1 MKKRILTM
9 AAALVTALTCV
20 CACGGGE
27 TSQSQN
33 SGNSAAEYDLE
44 YAMAIT
50 SLEAGNEISP
60 LIYGEFLEH
69 IPGCV
74 YGVIWAEMLEDRK
87 FYYPAGEEG
96 LSPWKTKGGVTS
108 DSECYSLNGYA
119 AVLEKGGEISQ
130 EVVFSEKA
138 YAGYFYGSGDGKIEA
153 DIGGVKKE
161 FEIEG
166 EFKKYAFEA
175 DSAAEGK
182 RKVTFSCTEGS
193 VKLDSFSLMPAD
205 NYRGMRRD
213 TLDAMKALA
222 GTIYRWPGGNFVS
235 GYCWKDGIGDRDKRA
250 SLRNQAWFP
259 ETGNIEDDKK
269 RLESG
274 FYGRIEPN
282 DMGTDEFM
290 AMCEYIGTIPYMAVN
305 TGSGTKEEAAQLV
318 EYCNGDSSTPYGAMR
333 AQNGREKP
341 YGIRYWCV
349 GNEMQGDWQIGHTSV
364 SNYVQIHNAFV
375 DAMREADE
383 EIVVTGCGDNCSE
396 WTEEMFKN
404 CAGRLDYIAEHL
416 YAVND
421 KEVTTSL
428 HMLSMTNNLDM
439 RIENHRRL
447 IAEIPAAKNV
457 KIAFDEYAYQW
468 NAQSTMR
475 DALGIASAL
484 NLFIQNADV
493 VGMANYSDAVF
504 SISTANAPGA
514 LYASEHRLVFSPIG
528 YVLQAYAQHM
538 QPYAAE
544 MTIRQTDKTTGLNYQ
559 ATVSKDGKTLAIA
572 VANPSEKTIALTWKG
587 QIGKVERQIEVVGKT
602 PASMNNFA
610 EEDVERTET
619 EAPAQMVLQ
628 PVSVNVFVIQIG

>member
-9 AAALVTALTCV
+9 AAALLTALTCV

-130 EVVFSEKA
+130 EVVFSKKA
-138 YAGYFYGSGDGKIEA
+138 YAGYFYASGDGKIEA

-182 RKVTFSCTEGS
+182 RKVSFSCTQGN

-290 AMCEYIGTIPYMAVN
+290 GVRPLGFHPVPGEWYRVKVEVCGNRIRIFLNDEKQPHIDLVDKNADLVPSGEVALGGGWIETEFDDLTVTPMADDALKNVKVAEYQKKATPTEKENKRRQERASYTSAKLAAL
-305 TGSGTKEEAAQLV
+305 TGSRTDITLDGNWLFMPDYQLDNKDKAVSVQTNDQDWHIMSVPNFWTPIRIWLHGETMPSPTGAQPKGVSDTYYQQETDRCENYTFDYRRVKYAWYRQWLELPANV
-318 EYCNGDSSTPYGAMR
+318 EGKNMTLTFDA
-333 AQNGREKP
+333 
-341 YGIRYWCV
+341 
-349 GNEMQGDWQIGHTSV
+349 V
-364 SNYVQIHNAFV
+364 S
-375 DAMREADE
+375 
-383 EIVVTGCGDNCSE
+383 
-396 WTEEMFKN
+396 K
-404 CAGRLDYIAEHL
+404 
-416 YAVND
+416 
-421 KEVTTSL
+421 
-428 HMLSMTNNLDM
+428 
-439 RIENHRRL
+439 
-447 IAEIPAAKNV
+447 IAEIYINGTLATSHLGMFGEIQVDGSRLLKPGKNLITV
-457 KIAFDEYAYQW
+457 KVTRKMDG
-468 NAQSTMR
+468 S
-475 DALGIASAL
+475 ASE
-484 NLFIQNADV
+484 
-493 VGMANYSDAVF
+493 S
-504 SISTANAPGA
+504 ANAIDFF
-514 LYASEHRLVFSPIG
+514 Y
-528 YVLQAYAQHM
+528 
-538 QPYAAE
+538 
-544 MTIRQTDKTTGLNYQ
+544 
-559 ATVSKDGKTLAIA
+559 
-572 VANPSEKTIALTWKG
+572 G
-587 QIGKVERQIEVVGKT
+587 QVC
-602 PASMNNFA
+602 
-610 EEDVERTET
+610 
-619 EAPAQMVLQ
+619 
-628 PVSVNVFVIQIG
+628 

>member
-1 MKKRILTM
+1 MRKRILT
-9 AAALVTALTCV
+9 AAALFLTMTCLS
-20 CACGGGE
+20 ACGGGE
-27 TSQSQN
+27 NSQSRN
-33 SGNSAAEYDLE
+33 SESVTAGYDLE
-44 YAMAIT
+44 YAMTIT

-96 LSPWKTKGGVTS
+96 LSPWTTTGNVTS
-108 DSECYSLNGYA
+108 DRACYSLNGYA
-119 AVLEKGGEISQ
+119 AVLEKGGALSQ
-130 EVVFSEKA
+130 DASFSEKM
-138 YAGYFYGSGDGKIEA
+138 YTGYFYASGSGRIEA

-166 EFKKYAFEA
+166 EFKKYTFEA
-175 DSAAEGK
+175 DSTAEGK
-182 RKVTFSCTEGS
+182 REVSFSCTEGD
-193 VKLDSFSLMPAD
+193 VKLDSLSLMPAD

-213 TLDAMKALA
+213 TLEAMKALA

-235 GYCWKDGIGDRDKRA
+235 GYCWKDGIGDRDKRV

-259 ETGNIEDDKK
+259 ETGNIEDDKT
-269 RLESG
+269 RLKSG

-290 AMCEYIGTIPYMAVN
+290 DMCEYIGTIPYMAVN

-318 EYCNGDSSTPYGAMR
+318 EYCNGDSSTQYGAMR

-341 YGIRYWCV
+341 YGIKYWCV
-349 GNEMQGDWQIGHTSV
+349 GNEMQGDWQIGHTSI
-364 SNYVQIHNAFV
+364 SNYVGIHNAFV

-383 EIVVTGCGDNCSE
+383 GIVVTGCGDNCSE

-404 CAGRLDYIAEHL
+404 CAGRLDYIGEHL

-421 KEVTTSL
+421 KESTTSL

-447 IAEIPAAKNV
+447 IKEQPDAKHV

-468 NAQSTMR
+468 NGQSTMR
-475 DALGIASAL
+475 DALGIAAAL

-504 SISTANAPGA
+504 SISKSNAPGA
-514 LYASEHRLVFSPIG
+514 LYASEHELVFSPIG

-538 QPYAAE
+538 RPYAAE

-572 VANPSEKTIALTWKG
+572 VANPSEKTIALDWKG
-587 QIGKVERQIEVVGKT
+587 QKGKVERQIEIVGKT
-602 PASMNNFA
+602 PAAMNNFA

-619 EAPAQMVLQ
+619 EAPARMVLR
-628 PVSVNVFVIQIG
+628 PVSVNLFVIQIG